1 MGRPD
6 WMPEQQE
13 PESSAPPGPAVHR
26 QTPSQTSEDPVTPQ
40 PLTTPQTDLAT
51 TQAEAPQRIP
61 HWLQQVERFLPPVI
75 VRIYLGSACLPRPLV
90 SRPAWEANL
99 SSLNSPSLIH
109 FISYGAVR
117 GIISGIGLLNLWIAL
132 TDALKPLL
140 EPSGPNSG
148 PDRRL

>member
-26 QTPSQTSEDPVTPQ
+26 QTQSQMSEDPVTPQ

-51 TQAEAPQRIP
+51 NQSEAPQRIP
-61 HWLQQVERFLPPVI
+61 YWLQQVERFLRVI
-75 VRIYLGSACLPRPLV
+75 VRIYLGLLVCLAPWYP
-90 SRPAWEANL
+90 PAWEANPL
-99 SSLNSPSLIH
+99 FLNSPSLIH
-109 FISYGAVR
+109 FISHGAVR
-117 GIISGIGLLNLWIAL
+117 GIVSGLGLLNLWIAL